1 MNFLLDMQS
10 IFLENIGS
18 FARGTLFTI
27 VISFVGT
34 VLGLLIG
41 MVVGV
46 VRTIPETNNKAINIL
61 LKILKTIMNI
71 YVQVLRGT
79 PMIVQSVLVFFGL
92 LQFYNINLSP
102 MTAAFLVVSVNT
114 GAYLSEVV
122 RGGINSIEKGQ
133 FEAASALGMTHLQT
147 MTNIILPQA
156 FKNIIPSIGNE
167 FIVNIKDTSVLNV
180 ISVNELFFTT
190 KSIAGGN
197 FKYFETYLITSI
209 IYLILTLSIA
219 SLLHLLEKKLSDPE
233 NYKKEARSDVMR
245 SAN

>member
-1 MNFLLDMQS
+1 MQFLMDMKT
-10 IFLENIGS
+10 IFLENS
-18 FARGTLFTI
+18 DAFLRGTLYT
-27 VISFVGT
+27 VLISLVGT
-34 VLGLLIG
+34 VVGLIIG
-41 MVVGV
+41 MVVGII
-46 VRTIPETNNKAINIL
+46 RTIPESKNKFKNFF
-61 LKILKTIMNI
+61 LKILKAIMNI

-92 LQFYNINLSP
+92 LQFFNINLSP

-122 RGGINSIEKGQ
+122 RSGINSVDKGQ
-133 FEAASALGMTHLQT
+133 FEASHALGMNHLKT
-147 MTNIILPQA
+147 MIHVVLPQA

-190 KSIAGGN
+190 KSIAGAN
-197 FKYFETYLITSI
+197 FKYFETYLITSF
-209 IYLILTLSIA
+209 IYLLLTLSIA
-219 SLLHLLEKKLSDPE
+219 GLLHLLERKLSG
-233 NYKKEARSDVMR
+233 NSNLRVDVMK